1 MTDRTMVTSRD
12 VARVAGVSQATVS
25 RVLQG
30 SSRVTDHTRA
40 RVVQAL
46 ETTGYTPNVL
56 ARALRTQR
64 TGTVGVVV
72 ANITNPFYPEILDVL
87 SDHLARAGRRM
98 ILWTSGPGEASAIE
112 AIRQR
117 LVDGVVFTSVTADSA
132 PLATALAQQAAVVLI
147 NRGVDGVAC
156 DQVTSDNRR
165 GAAEVARY
173 LVRAGRGGP
182 ALIGGPP
189 ETSTAREREDSFRA
203 ELARL
208 GADLPPDRVRRGDF
222 SHAAG
227 YAAMADLLGAPRPP
241 SAVFCV
247 NDLTALGALDAAR
260 AAGMAVPDDL
270 WVVGY
275 DDIDMASWESFDLTT
290 VRQPMAEMV
299 ADAVD
304 LLLSRIDDPGRP
316 TRCRRFPSH
325 LIVRGSTAH
334 VPAEEE
340 SWST

>member
-1 MTDRTMVTSRD
+1 MVTSRD

-30 SSRVTDHTRA
+30 SSRVTESTRA
-40 RVVQAL
+40 RVVSAL
-46 ETTGYTPNVL
+46 KSTGYTPNVL
-56 ARALRTQR
+56 ARAMRTQR
-64 TGTVGVVV
+64 TGTIGVVV
-72 ANITNPFYPEILDVL
+72 ASITNPFYPEILDVL
-87 SDHLARAGRRM
+87 ADRLAQAGRRM

-112 AIRQR
+112 AIGQR

-132 PLATALAQQAAVVLI
+132 PLATALAQQSAVVLV
-147 NRGVDGVAC
+147 NRGVDGVGC
-156 DQVTSDNRR
+156 DQVTSDNVG

-173 LVRAGRGGP
+173 FVRAGRDEP
-182 ALIGGPP
+182 ALIGGPLD
-189 ETSTAREREDSFRA
+189 TSTAREREDSFRA
-203 ELARL
+203 ELSRL
-208 GADLPPDRVRRGDF
+208 AAGLPSERFRRGDF
-222 SHAAG
+222 SHAEG
-227 YAAMADLLGAPRPP
+227 YAAMTALLQASQPP

-247 NDLTALGALDAAR
+247 NDLTAFGALDAAR
-260 AAGMAVPDDL
+260 AAGVAVPEDL

-299 ADAVD
+299 AAAVD
-304 LLLSRIDDPGRP
+304 LLLSRIDDPDRP
-316 TRCRRFPSH
+316 AERRRFPSR